1 MSAIRPLP
9 PHPSLEFE
17 KKQAKTR
24 ARQLGIPLSEAQFQV
39 AREYGFASW
48 PRLARYFGDV
58 ERQEPMAMLPASP
71 EQCEQEVSSL
81 LASHRARRGFAGH
94 VLAAYV
100 PRFYGKP
107 VAEVYA
113 AAVTED
119 EARLAT
125 ARMSGCPNWAA
136 LLAEVMRRHESH
148 GLRDRR
154 EPREQV
160 RSALLSRD
168 LAWLER
174 ILAGHRDAE
183 LLNQALCGQMHM
195 SPGIVRF
202 LLDRGADPN
211 WIAPNGVPVLEHALI
226 RYWNGDAVDVLATHV
241 APRRALWISA
251 GLGDVEGVRRSLNAH
266 GNPTAAATRLRPEF
280 DIAGQRGLPMY
291 PDPGDEEILLQS
303 FFVAML
309 NGRVTVMEYM
319 ASRGFNVNTLIW
331 DSPVL
336 NIAVGNQW
344 VPVVASLMR
353 CGANPDI
360 MGCHPDMTAR
370 EIARDLL
377 AEAPEDPRRRRVME
391 LVAR

>member
-24 ARQLGIPLSEAQFQV
+24 ARQLGVRLSEAQFQV

-48 PRLARYFGDV
+48 PRLVRYFGDV
-58 ERQEPMAMLPASP
+58 ERQEPMAMLPTSP
-71 EQCEQEVSSL
+71 EQCEQEVRSL
-81 LASHRARRGFAGH
+81 LASHRARRGLAGH
-94 VLAAYV
+94 ALTAYV
-100 PRFYGKP
+100 PRFYGQP
-107 VAEVYA
+107 VDEVYA
-113 AAVTED
+113 AVVTEE

-125 ARMSGCPNWAA
+125 ARISGCPNWEA
-136 LLAEVMRRHESH
+136 LLAQVAQRRANA

-154 EPREQV
+154 EPRELI

-168 LAWLER
+168 LPWLER
-174 ILAGHRDAE
+174 ILTEHRDVE
-183 LLNQALCGQMHM
+183 LLNLALCGQMYM
-195 SPGIVRF
+195 SPEIVRF
-202 LLDRGADPN
+202 LLDHGADPN
-211 WIAPNGVPVLEHALI
+211 WVAPNGIPVLEHALI
-226 RYWNGDAVDVLATHV
+226 RYWNGEAVDVLVPRAT
-241 APRRALWISA
+241 PRPALWISA
-251 GLGDVEGVRRSLNAH
+251 GLGDVEGVRRSLDAH
-266 GNPTAAATRLRPEF
+266 GNPTAAATRLHPEF
-280 DIAGQRGLPMY
+280 DIAGQRGLPMH
-291 PDPGDEEILLQS
+291 PDPDNEEILLQS

-309 NGRVTVMEYM
+309 NGRAAVMEYM

-344 VPVVASLMR
+344 VPVVESLMR
-353 CGANPDI
+353 CGADPDL
-360 MGCHPDMTAR
+360 MGYHPDMTAR

-377 AEAPEDPRRRRVME
+377 AEAPEDPARRRVME